1 MLAIVGSIAGLV
13 ATLGTV
19 WSGQFGPP
27 PPPPVPPCGVWPYD
41 NPCGRCAYGNMRWP
55 NGSIVRHKVRKG
67 ETCGTIGKLYGV
79 PAFDMFNRNKSR
91 GCCQLGD
98 ANTSLT
104 DILDICAP
112 PNLEQW
118 RAAGHPRQPVE
129 KGVILSYLGASP
141 GGRKSPNSLPPSIN
155 VVALG
160 SAADNR
166 GANGAQGHFRVSPEF
181 PGNCSCQIDPTA
193 TFRGMAGGPNGMTGS
208 ADSTR
213 VWLASMIPG
222 SYQQWSGNPDTWGK
236 NAAESLAQI
245 ILRYRLDG
253 IDINIEN
260 PNFPN
265 FPGYICSLSR
275 QLKQYMGADVVVS
288 VTPYRSTAS
297 RYAQVAAACPEN
309 ITIHNYQTYSD
320 HSFNPGAQGTIPS
333 SLANYAD
340 KVGWNKTTWGISTQI
355 GHMRPPVDNGLAL
368 QRHLQQLGHKARGA
382 FVWTAETSA
391 ECKPAWCF
399 EDLLGA
405 VMNGC
410 ESPATARPTK
420 CKC

>member
-193 TFRGMAGGPNGMTGS
+193 TFRGTAGGPNGMTGS

-245 ILRYRLDG
+245 ILRYRL
-253 IDINIEN
+253 IIVSN
-260 PNFPN
+260 
-265 FPGYICSLSR
+265 YIALYLIQR
-275 QLKQYMGADVVVS
+275 D
-288 VTPYRSTAS
+288 
-297 RYAQVAAACPEN
+297 
-309 ITIHNYQTYSD
+309 TYC
-320 HSFNPGAQGTIPS
+320 
-333 SLANYAD
+333 
-340 KVGWNKTTWGISTQI
+340 V
-355 GHMRPPVDNGLAL
+355 
-368 QRHLQQLGHKARGA
+368 
-382 FVWTAETSA
+382 
-391 ECKPAWCF
+391 
-399 EDLLGA
+399 
-405 VMNGC
+405 
-410 ESPATARPTK
+410 
-420 CKC
+420 